1 MSNVPAEALD
11 IVRQLR
17 NLSEAGRLEWQESRP
32 SREHFAVTVALA
44 SGQWRLTWNPR
55 RQRIAA
61 SVWDGNGRALFS
73 FTLEKTDSHF
83 SEIKAVYDA
92 AVRHNQERVTST
104 ALNAMREELAAR

>member
-11 IVRQLR
+11 VVRRLR

-32 SREHFAVTVALA
+32 SRELYAVTVSLA
-44 SGQWRLTWNPR
+44 SGQWRLIWSPR
-55 RQRIAA
+55 HQRITA

-83 SEIKAVYDA
+83 SEIKAIYDA